1 LYTNYQLNENVE
13 FDFENI
19 KNFFSKISIEVLMS
33 NNFSIGKKY
42 NTELTEELT
51 EGTINLLSYEDY
63 KNEFNEMTFSSVIK
77 LKQEIEL
84 KWDNLFENGFLK
96 ILDILKIKEGEF
108 TLNLKNN
115 VNFRQFFLKEGY
127 KEVSRLVMNSKNV
140 NIKTKEYVFLNEIEK
155 HKTHIMEEVNVD
167 SIYYDKLMYYPQD
180 SFIYFDSVVEKDV
193 FNDILKNKRV
203 TSFIQNSRTNQGGVS
218 FYISEKDV
226 FHSPDF
232 IFICNGNYWF
242 AEVTSY
248 TNLSEKLDFIK
259 SKNVPDNYM
268 LIIKDSKNQLLSLKK
283 ENFDES
289 KYYELKTWKKLLENY
304 VNL

>member
-1 LYTNYQLNENVE
+1 
-13 FDFENI
+13 
-19 KNFFSKISIEVLMS
+19 
-33 NNFSIGKKY
+33 
-42 NTELTEELT
+42 
-51 EGTINLLSYEDY
+51 
-63 KNEFNEMTFSSVIK
+63 
-77 LKQEIEL
+77 
-84 KWDNLFENGFLK
+84 
-96 ILDILKIKEGEF
+96 
-108 TLNLKNN
+108 
-115 VNFRQFFLKEGY
+115 
-127 KEVSRLVMNSKNV
+127 
-140 NIKTKEYVFLNEIEK
+140 
-155 HKTHIMEEVNVD
+155 
-167 SIYYDKLMYYPQD
+167 MYHPQD
-180 SFIYFDSVVEKDV
+180 SFIYFDSIVEKDV

-248 TNLSEKLDFIK
+248 ANLSEKLDFIK